1 MDKAMILKENIKKYR
16 LAGKQSGL
24 KYCKS
29 AKTFAE
35 HIGLNPKTYTNYEQQ
50 SRKDVPDYDSLVII
64 AQALCVSIDK
74 LLDYVPS
81 ENLQE
86 IETRNFLQSLS
97 IPYRIEF
104 NNDKKIYILSY
115 PDKSRQDISIEYIDL
130 KEMIESYKSLNF
142 AGKSLFIRQFIF
154 LGMAKDID
162 DFSIDN
168 LEVAEH
174 RLELIEFAKKMRLAA
189 KDKDY
194 FYGLSNFRGGK

>member
-104 NNDKKIYILSY
+104 NNDNRGYSFCHKNKECL
-115 PDKSRQDISIEYIDL
+115 QNSI
-130 KEMIESYKSLNF
+130 
-142 AGKSLFIRQFIF
+142 
-154 LGMAKDID
+154 
-162 DFSIDN
+162 
-168 LEVAEH
+168 
-174 RLELIEFAKKMRLAA
+174 
-189 KDKDY
+189 
-194 FYGLSNFRGGK
+194 